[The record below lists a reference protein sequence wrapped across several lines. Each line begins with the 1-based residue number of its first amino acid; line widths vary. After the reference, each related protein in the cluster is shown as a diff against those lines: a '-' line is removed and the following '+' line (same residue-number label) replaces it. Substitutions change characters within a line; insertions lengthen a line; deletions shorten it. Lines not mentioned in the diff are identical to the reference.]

1 MILVLS
7 QDKSST
13 FVLRKFLCKKQI
25 PSHYSLIVTP
35 LPNRSNDVTFIR

>member
-13 FVLRKFLCKKQI
+13 FVLRKFLCKKTN
-25 PSHYSLIVTP
+25 SFALLLNSNTVT
-35 LPNRSNDVTFIR
+35 